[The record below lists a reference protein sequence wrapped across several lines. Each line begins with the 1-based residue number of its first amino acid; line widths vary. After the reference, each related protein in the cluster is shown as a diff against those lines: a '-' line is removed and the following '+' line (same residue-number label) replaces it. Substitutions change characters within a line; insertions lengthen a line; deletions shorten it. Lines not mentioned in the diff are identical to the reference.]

1 MHVPIKYG
9 EDCLAFCT
17 PSTPKTPAAPKETK
31 PAPAKPTA
39 PAKPPT
45 PAPTKPAEPAKS
57 SCLISWLCSKPSE
70 PKPPAPQTKTAS
82 KTEMP
87 KLVNTELTGLKSLKP
102 PERKAVIAVY
112 DFPDLTGQRKDKDN
126 LASFSTAVTQGGTAL
141 LIDALK
147 NAGSGSWFTVV
158 ERNKIDDL
166 AKERQI
172 VRQTR
177 EEYLGKDANKLEPM
191 LFAGLVLQGGIIGY
205 DSNLT
210 AGGVGARY
218 LGIGADVQYR
228 KDQVVVS
235 LRAVSTNTGEIL
247 MNVQVSKTIISV
259 GRDLSLFR
267 FVDLGTKLVEAESGM
282 TQNEANTIA
291 VKTAIEQAV
300 IELINQGIER
310 GYWQYQEK

>member
-1 MHVPIKYG
+1 MRNLFIAI
-9 EDCLAFCT
+9 LALTLTGCAHT
-17 PSTPKTPAAPKETK
+17 
-31 PAPAKPTA
+31 
-39 PAKPPT
+39 
-45 PAPTKPAEPAKS
+45 PAKS
-57 SCLISWLCSKPSE
+57 KWDECIMFCP
-70 PKPPAPQTKTAS
+70 KTAS
-82 KTEMP
+82 GYELPRVVKPE
-87 KLVNTELTGLKSLKP
+87 LTELKSVAP
-102 PERKAVIAVY
+102 PERQAVVAVY

-126 LASFSTAVTQGGTAL
+126 LASFSTAVTQGSTAL

-147 NAGSGSWFTVV
+147 VAGNGSWFKVV
-158 ERNKIDDL
+158 ERNRIDDL

-191 LFAGLVLQGGIIGY
+191 LFAGIVLQGGIIGY
-205 DSNLT
+205 DSNIIS
-210 AGGVGARY
+210 GGAGARY
-218 LGIGADVQYR
+218 LGIGADTQYR

-310 GYWQYQEK
+310 GYFKYQES